1 MSNKNVDKVNKNLSM
16 MIHSL
21 SLENEE
27 LKAKV
32 TSLEQSNEELT
43 TTNKELGPHLE
54 KKNVELHKMLRSSQ
68 K

>member
-1 MSNKNVDKVNKNLSM
+1 M

-21 SLENEE
+21 PLENEE

-43 TTNKELGPHLE
+43 TTNTELGPHLE
-54 KKNVELHKMLRSSQ
+54 KENVELHKMLRSSQ
-68 K
+68 KLSTM